1 MSAQLHVV
9 GPRNKNRSVPVRRPN
24 DDLRSR
30 EYLTV
35 AEVERLIKAAQHG
48 RYGHRDATLILV
60 AFRPRAAGLPIY
72 VIWNGPPRSRLAE
85 QSAALHPTAPMPI
98 GLLD

>member
-35 AEVERLIKAAQHG
+35 AEVERLMKAA
-48 RYGHRDATLILV
+48 RTAATVTGTL
-60 AFRPRAAGLPIY
+60 
-72 VIWNGPPRSRLAE
+72 PRSWLP
-85 QSAALHPTAPMPI
+85 SDMGC
-98 GLLD
+98 GLQRELCRRFIVMASGA